1 MLSKT
6 VICGD
11 SALVDRV
18 ASNIEDVTDKQVR
31 ILMAARAEFAE
42 KGFDGA
48 RVDSIAE
55 RAHANKQLIYYYFT
69 NKDILFTRVLEE
81 AYRDI
86 REQEAAL
93 KLDHLPADQAILQ
106 LVEFTWH
113 YYLKNPEFIRLL
125 NSENQLKARH
135 LKDSD
140 ITVQINQSWSSITQQ
155 LLQRGRAE
163 GNVREDIDVMQLNI
177 NISAL
182 GFFYL
187 INQSTLSI
195 IYQQDLSA
203 KAALDERLRV
213 MKECIAAW
221 IKPH

>member
-1 MLSKT
+1 MATRRVK
-6 VICGD
+6 D
-11 SALVDRV
+11 KNESA
-18 ASNIEDVTDKQVR
+18 DKQVR
-31 ILMAARAEFAE
+31 ILEAARAEFAE

-48 RVDSIAE
+48 RVDSIAL
-55 RAHANKQLIYYYFT
+55 RAEANKQLIYYYFT
-69 NKDILFTRVLEE
+69 NKDVLFTRVLED

-86 REQEAAL
+86 REHEAAL
-93 KLDHLPADQAILQ
+93 SLDAIPASEAILK

-135 LKDSD
+135 LKGSEV
-140 ITVQINQSWSSITQQ
+140 TVQINQSWIGITQA
-155 LLQRGRAE
+155 LLERGRQE
-163 GNVREDIDVMQLNI
+163 GNVRADIDVMQLNI

-195 IYQQDLSA
+195 LYQKDLGE

-221 IKPH
+221 IKP

>member
-1 MLSKT
+1 MAKRIEKDKT
-6 VICGD
+6 E
-11 SALVDRV
+11 SADR
-18 ASNIEDVTDKQVR
+18 QLR
-31 ILMAARAEFAE
+31 ILQAARAEFAE

-55 RAHANKQLIYYYFT
+55 RAQANKQLIYYYFT
-69 NKDILFTRVLEE
+69 NKDELFTRVLED

-86 REQEAAL
+86 RQHEAAL
-93 KLDHLPADQAILQ
+93 SLDEIPAHEAILQ
-106 LVEFTWH
+106 LVDFTWN

-135 LKDSD
+135 LKASADT
-140 ITVQINQSWSSITQQ
+140 IAINQSWIGISQR
-155 LLQRGRAE
+155 LLERGYKE
-163 GNVREDIDVMQLNI
+163 GTVRPNIDVMQLNI

-195 IYQQDLSA
+195 LYQQDLGEQN
-203 KAALDERLRV
+203 ALDERLRV
-213 MKECIAAW
+213 MKECISAW
-221 IKPH
+221 IKPS

>member
-1 MLSKT
+1 MLKPVEKSEGNGV
-6 VICGD
+6 VIR
-11 SALVDRV
+11 RV
-18 ASNIEDVTDKQVR
+18 TEKHDAADKQQR
-31 ILMAARAEFAE
+31 ILQAARAEFAE

-48 RVDSIAE
+48 RVDSIAA
-55 RAHANKQLIYYYFT
+55 RACANKQLIYYYFT
-69 NKDILFTRVLEE
+69 NKDVLFTHVLEA

-93 KLDHLPADQAILQ
+93 SLEALPANEAILM

-135 LKDSD
+135 LKTSG
-140 ITVQINQSWSSITQQ
+140 VAVEVNQSWITITEA
-155 LLQRGRAE
+155 LLARGRAE
-163 GNVREDIDVMQLNI
+163 GTVRSGIDVMQLNI

-195 IYQQDLSA
+195 LYQKDLSE

-221 IKPH
+221 IAP

>member
-1 MLSKT
+1 MANRSVKDKN
-6 VICGD
+6 D
-11 SALVDRV
+11 SA
-18 ASNIEDVTDKQVR
+18 DKQQR
-31 ILMAARAEFAE
+31 ILQAARAEFAE

-55 RAHANKQLIYYYFT
+55 RAQANKQLIYYYFT
-69 NKDILFTRVLEE
+69 NKDVLFTRVLED

-86 REQEAAL
+86 REHEAAL
-93 KLDHLPADQAILQ
+93 SLDEIPANEAILK

-135 LKDSD
+135 LKDSSV
-140 ITVQINQSWSSITQQ
+140 TVEINQSWISITKS
-155 LLQRGRAE
+155 LLERGVLE
-163 GNVREDIDVMQLNI
+163 GNVRTNIDVMQLNI

-195 IYQQDLSA
+195 LYQKDLSE
-203 KAALDERLRV
+203 KAALAERLRV

-221 IKPH
+221 IKP

>member
-1 MLSKT
+1 MLRKVDKIRGSGLATRRVK
-6 VICGD
+6 D
-11 SALVDRV
+11 KNESA
-18 ASNIEDVTDKQVR
+18 DKQVR
-31 ILMAARAEFAE
+31 ILEAARAEFAE

-48 RVDSIAE
+48 RVDSIAL
-55 RAHANKQLIYYYFT
+55 RAEANKQLIYYYFT
-69 NKDILFTRVLEE
+69 NKDVLFTRVLED

-86 REQEAAL
+86 REHEAAL
-93 KLDHLPADQAILQ
+93 SLDAIPASEAILK

-135 LKDSD
+135 LKGSEV
-140 ITVQINQSWSSITQQ
+140 TVQINQSWIGITQA
-155 LLQRGRAE
+155 LLERGRQE
-163 GNVREDIDVMQLNI
+163 GNVRADIDVMQLNI

-195 IYQQDLSA
+195 LYQKDLGE

-221 IKPH
+221 IKP

>member
-1 MLSKT
+1 LA
-6 VICGD
+6 I
-11 SALVDRV
+11 R
-18 ASNIEDVTDKQVR
+18 TDKDKTDTADKQQR
-31 ILMAARAEFAE
+31 ILQAARAEFAE

-55 RAHANKQLIYYYFT
+55 RAQANKQLIYYYFT
-69 NKDILFTRVLEE
+69 NKDVLFTRVLED

-86 REQEAAL
+86 REHEAAL
-93 KLDHLPADQAILQ
+93 SLDEFPANEAILK
-106 LVEFTWH
+106 LVEFTWY

-135 LKDSD
+135 LKRSES
-140 ITVQINQSWSSITQQ
+140 TVEINQSWIGITRH
-155 LLQRGRAE
+155 LLARGRRE
-163 GNVREDIDVMQLNI
+163 GNVRENIDAMQLNI

-195 IYQQDLSA
+195 LYQTDLSE
-203 KAALDERLRV
+203 KAALGERLRV

-221 IKPH
+221 IKP

>member
-1 MLSKT
+1 MLRKVEKREEPGLANRT
-6 VICGD
+6 VKD
-11 SALVDRV
+11 KNESA
-18 ASNIEDVTDKQVR
+18 DKQIR
-31 ILMAARAEFAE
+31 ILAAARAEFAE

-48 RVDSIAE
+48 RVDSIAL
-55 RAHANKQLIYYYFT
+55 RAQANKQLIYYYFT
-69 NKDILFTRVLEE
+69 NKDVLFTRVLED

-86 REQEAAL
+86 REHEAAL
-93 KLDHLPADQAILQ
+93 SLEAIPASEAILK

-135 LKDSD
+135 LKGSEA
-140 ITVQINQSWSSITQQ
+140 TVQINQSWISITQ
-155 LLQRGRAE
+155 LLLERGRRE
-163 GNVREDIDVMQLNI
+163 GNVRPDIDVMQLNI

-195 IYQQDLSA
+195 LYQKDLGE
-203 KAALDERLRV
+203 KAALEERLRV

-221 IKPH
+221 IKP

>member
-1 MLSKT
+1 MLKKAGKDEEWSVVKKT
-6 VICGD
+6 END
-11 SALVDRV
+11 KNASA
-18 ASNIEDVTDKQVR
+18 DKQIR
-31 ILMAARAEFAE
+31 ILQAARAEFAE

-48 RVDSIAE
+48 RVDSIAA

-69 NKDILFTRVLEE
+69 NKDVLFTRVLED

-86 REQEAAL
+86 RKHEAAL
-93 KLDHLPADQAILQ
+93 LLDDLPADEAILK
-106 LVEFTWH
+106 LVEFTWQ

-135 LKDSD
+135 LKDSAV
-140 ITVQINQSWSSITQQ
+140 TVGINQSWISITKS
-155 LLQRGRAE
+155 LLERGSRE
-163 GNVREDIDVMQLNI
+163 GTVRPHLDVMQLNI

-195 IYQQDLSA
+195 LYQKDLSE
-203 KAALDERLRV
+203 KAALEERLRV

-221 IKPH
+221 IKP

>member
-1 MLSKT
+1 MANRT
-6 VICGD
+6 VKD
-11 SALVDRV
+11 KNESA
-18 ASNIEDVTDKQVR
+18 DKQVR
-31 ILMAARAEFAE
+31 ILEAARAEFAE

-48 RVDSIAE
+48 RVDSIAL
-55 RAHANKQLIYYYFT
+55 RAQANKQLIYYYFT
-69 NKDILFTRVLEE
+69 NKDVLFTRVLED

-86 REQEAAL
+86 REHEAAL
-93 KLDHLPADQAILQ
+93 SLDDIPASEAILK

-135 LKDSD
+135 LKGSEA
-140 ITVQINQSWSSITQQ
+140 TVQINQSWISITRI
-155 LLQRGRAE
+155 LLARGRRE
-163 GNVREDIDVMQLNI
+163 GNVRPDIDVMQLNI

-195 IYQQDLSA
+195 LYQKDLSE
-203 KAALDERLRV
+203 KAALEERLRV

-221 IKPH
+221 IKP

>member
-1 MLSKT
+1 MLKKAGKDEEWSVVKKT
-6 VICGD
+6 END
-11 SALVDRV
+11 KNASA
-18 ASNIEDVTDKQVR
+18 DKQIR
-31 ILMAARAEFAE
+31 ILQAARAEFAE

-48 RVDSIAE
+48 RVDSIAA

-69 NKDILFTRVLEE
+69 NKDVLFTRVLED

-86 REQEAAL
+86 RKHEAAL
-93 KLDHLPADQAILQ
+93 LLDDFPADEAILK
-106 LVEFTWH
+106 LVEFTWQ

-135 LKDSD
+135 LKDSAV
-140 ITVQINQSWSSITQQ
+140 TVGINQSWISITKS
-155 LLQRGRAE
+155 LLERGSRE
-163 GNVREDIDVMQLNI
+163 GTVRPHLDVMQLNI

-195 IYQQDLSA
+195 LYQKDLSE

-221 IKPH
+221 IKP

>member
-1 MLSKT
+1 MATRK
-6 VICGD
+6 D
-11 SALVDRV
+11 KDKVDT
-18 ASNIEDVTDKQVR
+18 ADKQQR
-31 ILMAARAEFAE
+31 ILQAARAEFAE

-55 RAHANKQLIYYYFT
+55 RAQANKQLIYYYFT
-69 NKDILFTRVLEE
+69 NKDVLFTRVLED

-86 REQEAAL
+86 RKHEAAL
-93 KLDHLPADQAILQ
+93 SLDAYPANEAILK

-113 YYLKNPEFIRLL
+113 YYLQNPEFIRLL

-135 LKDSD
+135 LKGSAS
-140 ITVQINQSWSSITQQ
+140 TVEINKSWISITRQ
-155 LLQRGRAE
+155 LLERGSKE
-163 GNVREDIDVMQLNI
+163 GNVRDNIDAMQLNI

-187 INQSTLSI
+187 INQSTLGI
-195 IYQQDLSA
+195 LYQTDLSQ

-221 IKPH
+221 IKP

>member
-1 MLSKT
+1 MAIRRDKDKT
-6 VICGD
+6 DTV
-11 SALVDRV
+11 
-18 ASNIEDVTDKQVR
+18 DKQQR
-31 ILMAARAEFAE
+31 ILQAARAEFAE

-55 RAHANKQLIYYYFT
+55 RAEANKQLIYYYFT
-69 NKDILFTRVLEE
+69 NKDVLFTRVLED

-86 REQEAAL
+86 REHEAAL
-93 KLDHLPADQAILQ
+93 SLDDFPANEAILK
-106 LVEFTWH
+106 LVEFTWY

-135 LKDSD
+135 LKRSES
-140 ITVQINQSWSSITQQ
+140 TVEINQSWIGITRH
-155 LLQRGRAE
+155 LLARGRQE
-163 GNVREDIDVMQLNI
+163 GNVRENIDAMQLNI

-195 IYQQDLSA
+195 LYQTDLSE

-221 IKPH
+221 IKP

>member
-1 MLSKT
+1 MLTRAKNSEGT
-6 VICGD
+6 RVVIRSIRD
-11 SALVDRV
+11 NYDA
-18 ASNIEDVTDKQVR
+18 ADKQQR
-31 ILMAARAEFAE
+31 ILQAAHAEFAE

-48 RVDSIAE
+48 RVDSIAA
-55 RAHANKQLIYYYFT
+55 RARANKQLIYYYFT
-69 NKDILFTRVLEE
+69 NKDVLFTQVLEA

-93 KLDHLPADQAILQ
+93 DLAAFPANEAILK

-135 LKDSD
+135 LKTSGSA
-140 ITVQINQSWSSITQQ
+140 VEINRSWVSITEQ
-155 LLQRGRAE
+155 LLARGRAE
-163 GNVREDIDVMQLNI
+163 GTVRDGIDVMQLNI

-195 IYQQDLSA
+195 LYQKDLGGQ
-203 KAALDERLRV
+203 AALDERLRV

-221 IKPH
+221 IRP

>member
-1 MLSKT
+1 ML
-6 VICGD
+6 
-11 SALVDRV
+11 
-18 ASNIEDVTDKQVR
+18 NTDKKDEEQALAIRKDKDKIDTADKQQR
-31 ILMAARAEFAE
+31 ILLAARAEFAE

-55 RAHANKQLIYYYFT
+55 RAQANKQLIYYYFT
-69 NKDILFTRVLEE
+69 NKDVLFTRVLED

-86 REQEAAL
+86 RQHEAAL
-93 KLDHLPADQAILQ
+93 SLDVYPANEAILK

-113 YYLKNPEFIRLL
+113 YYLQNPEFIRLL

-135 LKDSD
+135 LKESLS
-140 ITVQINQSWSSITQQ
+140 TVEINRSWISITRD
-155 LLQRGRAE
+155 LLDRGSRE
-163 GNVREDIDVMQLNI
+163 GNVRENIDAMQLNI

-195 IYQQDLSA
+195 LYQTDLSQ

-221 IKPH
+221 IKP

>member
-1 MLSKT
+1 M
-6 VICGD
+6 VIRSVKD
-11 SALVDRV
+11 KHDA
-18 ASNIEDVTDKQVR
+18 ADKQQR
-31 ILMAARAEFAE
+31 ILQAARAEFAE

-48 RVDSIAE
+48 RVDGIAA
-55 RAHANKQLIYYYFT
+55 RARANKQLIYYYFT
-69 NKDILFTRVLEE
+69 NKDVLFTRVLEA

-93 KLDHLPADQAILQ
+93 DLEAFPANEAILK

-135 LKDSD
+135 LKTSGV
-140 ITVQINQSWSSITQQ
+140 TVEINQSWINITGH
-155 LLQRGRAE
+155 LLARGRAE
-163 GNVREDIDVMQLNI
+163 GTVRGGIDVMQLNI

-195 IYQQDLSA
+195 LYQKDLGGQ
-203 KAALDERLRV
+203 AALDERLRV

-221 IKPH
+221 IRP

>member
-1 MLSKT
+1 MLRKVEKREEPGLANRT
-6 VICGD
+6 VKEKNE
-11 SALVDRV
+11 SA
-18 ASNIEDVTDKQVR
+18 DKQIR
-31 ILMAARAEFAE
+31 ILAAARAEFAE

-48 RVDSIAE
+48 RVDSIAL
-55 RAHANKQLIYYYFT
+55 RAQANKQLIYYYFT
-69 NKDILFTRVLEE
+69 NKDVLFTRVLED

-86 REQEAAL
+86 REHEAAL
-93 KLDHLPADQAILQ
+93 SLEAIPASEAILK

-135 LKDSD
+135 LKGSEA
-140 ITVQINQSWSSITQQ
+140 TVQINQSWISITQ
-155 LLQRGRAE
+155 LLLERGRRE
-163 GNVREDIDVMQLNI
+163 GNVRPDIDVMQLNI

-195 IYQQDLSA
+195 LYQKDLGE
-203 KAALDERLRV
+203 KAALEERLRV

-221 IKPH
+221 IKP